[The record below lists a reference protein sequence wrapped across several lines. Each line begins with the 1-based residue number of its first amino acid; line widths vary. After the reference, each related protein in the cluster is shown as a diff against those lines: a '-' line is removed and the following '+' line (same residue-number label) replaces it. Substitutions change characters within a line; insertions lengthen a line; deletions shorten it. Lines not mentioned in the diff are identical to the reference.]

1 VGAAREVVQERVELG
16 VFRLVVER
24 PPSAEAL
31 IDEEA
36 FARDEFLPYWAELW
50 PSAVALARHVARLPL
65 RGARVVELG
74 CGLGLPS
81 VAAALAGARV
91 LATDWSEDAL
101 RFARRNAE
109 LNGAALTTRLV
120 RWADPPPL
128 PPARLVLAADVLYE
142 RRNADEL
149 ARLLPRLVAPEGE
162 ALVADPGR
170 THARAFL
177 EALDPTWEVVA
188 VPAEELP
195 RGAIHRL
202 WRARRASDTIS

>member
-1 VGAAREVVQERVELG
+1 MTPLPRGFVSLVGAG
-16 VFRLVVER
+16 
-24 PPSAEAL
+24 PGDPAL
-31 IDEEA
+31 LTRA
-36 FARDEFLPYWAELW
+36 A
-50 PSAVALARHVARLPL
+50 VARL
-65 RGARVVELG
+65 RGADLVLFD
-74 CGLGLPS
+74 
-81 VAAALAGARV
+81 ALVDPR
-91 LATDWSEDAL
+91 AL